1 MNQRCDRSV
10 PRRAEKREM
19 EVLRWDTPHYS
30 HISQPTR
37 CTDAFACKKLRRERR
52 SRQASYSNTPL
63 PRETPARL
71 SHRKLDLRGKANRHR
86 PDRARQI
93 PSRISL
99 GFQAAWPAGR
109 DLWPTGLFQPRM
121 PSAAL
126 CGVARNFRQLCT
138 NNLPYAIARKLGHD
152 PQTVRSFENGESA
165 RGEMLSYRFE
175 GQGCAAP

>member
-1 MNQRCDRSV
+1 
-10 PRRAEKREM
+10 M

-30 HISQPTR
+30 HIVHSPL
-37 CTDAFACKKLRRERR
+37 DVP
-52 SRQASYSNTPL
+52 TPL
-63 PRETPARL
+63 HVRNYADRGGLVKQVTQTHRCRDTPARL
-71 SHRKLDLRGKANRHR
+71 SHRMLDLRRKANRHR